1 MVSWPRVF
9 PCGAGAPNPLGQDF
23 YQRMVDALLVDGI
36 QSLRQ
41 IANG

>member
-9 PCGAGAPNPLGQDF
+9 PCGAGAPNPQGRDF
-23 YQRMVDALLVDGI
+23 NHRMGDALLVDGI